1 MYIYFIPVNWE
12 EEKSCFDTCA
22 KSIASFYAGEDDET
36 GGEGDVNA
44 GDDGEN
50 VVPPG
55 EAVARARAEGAGIHP
70 SGGDV
75 NAGTG
80 SGEDG
85 AWRARHVLFPAMSR
99 RLLPTR
105 ASASD
110 GTVLQ
115 VACLEQLYRV
125 FERC

>member
-1 MYIYFIPVNWE
+1 MLF
-12 EEKSCFDTCA
+12 T
-22 KSIASFYAGEDDET
+22 
-36 GGEGDVNA
+36 
-44 GDDGEN
+44 
-50 VVPPG
+50 
-55 EAVARARAEGAGIHP
+55 AV
-70 SGGDV
+70 
-75 NAGTG
+75 
-80 SGEDG
+80 
-85 AWRARHVLFPAMSR
+85 SR